1 MKPRVRRRR
10 GRLSQ
15 LSSLEFRLFKIV
27 ERGGDGDRE
36 PTKIVKPTERTSA
49 GESKVVLLTDSL
61 NTSTVAEAILVDK
74 DSSFLAKRDIS
85 KFIRNNQISDRLDS
99 FNLGDEAVGEF
110 VYDVYRLD
118 LGRFTAKDIEGR
130 GAHCLQIVT
139 YEQEFL
145 NEESDDSESDIF
157 EDEDDSNGN
166 KTHTNKHESIYL
178 NVPVAEDFYAND
190 YPDEESYIS
199 ENDDEGNFTDGEIID
214 DDDNAGEFIFNESF
228 EIEAGATDDDSDF
241 IIDLDS
247 DDYNCEDDDS
257 DYDEDDDENVK
268 YCYDDG
274 SEEDGCYDEDM

>member
-1 MKPRVRRRR
+1 M
-10 GRLSQ
+10 
-15 LSSLEFRLFKIV
+15 
-27 ERGGDGDRE
+27 
-36 PTKIVKPTERTSA
+36 
-49 GESKVVLLTDSL
+49 

-74 DSSFLAKRDIS
+74 DSSFLAKRDIC

-99 FNLGDEAVGEF
+99 FNLGDEAAGEF

-145 NEESDDSESDIF
+145 NEESDASESDIF

-166 KTHTNKHESIYL
+166 KTHTSKQEPISL
-178 NVPVAEDFYAND
+178 NIHIPVAEDFYAND

-199 ENDDEGNFTDGEIID
+199 ENDDEGNFTEGEIID
-214 DDDNAGEFIFNESF
+214 GDDYNTGGFIFNESF
-228 EIEAGATDDDSDF
+228 EIETGATDDDDDDSDF

-257 DYDEDDDENVK
+257 NEDDDENVK